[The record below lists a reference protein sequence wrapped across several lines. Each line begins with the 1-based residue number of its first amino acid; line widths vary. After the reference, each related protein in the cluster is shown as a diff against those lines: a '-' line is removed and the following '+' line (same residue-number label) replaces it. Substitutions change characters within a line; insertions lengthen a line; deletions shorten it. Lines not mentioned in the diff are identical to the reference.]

1 MKNLRGKFERFCYR
15 NQKKG
20 IPNLMLW
27 VIGLNVITYIFSM
40 IDPSNTLYWLLC
52 FDRNA
57 ILHGQVWRLVTFI
70 TLSLQSYSYLWVII
84 AVIFYIQ
91 LGKALENTWG
101 RFRFNLYYL
110 TGILFLDLAGFLLNV
125 PVSADSLNTSLFL
138 AFATLYPET
147 TFLVFFII
155 PIKARWL
162 GILNLLIFLLQL
174 LSFSVF
180 PFNLLPLFALAN
192 YFLYLGKN
200 FLNIFPISWQ
210 VNANRV
216 KKKMSSGKR
225 GKQVP
230 FPGAGSYTASTARP
244 EAPYTHKCTVCGRT
258 DVSNPELEFRYC
270 SKCKGYYCYC
280 EDHINNHTHIQ

>member
-1 MKNLRGKFERFCYR
+1 MKKLRSKFERFCYR

-27 VIGLNVITYIFSM
+27 IIGINIVTYIFAM
-40 IDPSNTLYWLLC
+40 IDPSNTLYRLLC

-57 ILHGQVWRLVTFI
+57 ILHGQVWRLVSFAA
-70 TLSLQSYSYLWVII
+70 LSLQSYDYLWAIV
-84 AVIFYIQ
+84 AVIFYVQ
-91 LGKALENTWG
+91 LGKALENAWG
-101 RFRFNLYYL
+101 RLRFNLYYL
-110 TGILFLDLAGFLLNV
+110 TGILFMDIAGFLLDF
-125 PVSADSLNTSLFL
+125 PVSASSLHLSLFL

-147 TFLVFFII
+147 TFLIFFII

-162 GILNLLIFLLQL
+162 GIFNLALYLVQL
-174 LSFSVF
+174 LRFSVF
-180 PFNLLPLFALAN
+180 PLNLLPLFALAN
-192 YFLYLGKN
+192 YFLYFGKD
-200 FLNIFPISWQ
+200 FLNILPVSWQ

-216 KKKMSSGKR
+216 KRKMASKKT

-230 FPGAGSYTASTARP
+230 FPGAGSYTASTAQP

-258 DVSNPELEFRYC
+258 DVTNPELEFRYC

-280 EDHINNHTHIQ
+280 ADHINNHSHIQ

>member
-192 YFLYLGKN
+192 YFLYLGKD

-225 GKQVP
+225 GNQVP

>member
-180 PFNLLPLFALAN
+180 PFNLLPAFRLSQLLPVPWQGLPEHFPHLLA
-192 YFLYLGKN
+192 
-200 FLNIFPISWQ
+200 
-210 VNANRV
+210 
-216 KKKMSSGKR
+216 
-225 GKQVP
+225 
-230 FPGAGSYTASTARP
+230 
-244 EAPYTHKCTVCGRT
+244 
-258 DVSNPELEFRYC
+258 
-270 SKCKGYYCYC
+270 SKCKPGEEKDVLRQAGKAGSLPRRRLLHCLHRPAGSPLHPQMHRLRPHRC
-280 EDHINNHTHIQ
+280 DQPGVGIPLLLQMQGLLLLL

>member
-57 ILHGQVWRLVTFI
+57 ILHGQVWRFVTFI

-174 LSFSVF
+174 LSL
-180 PFNLLPLFALAN
+180 PYPHKHKKNLLE
-192 YFLYLGKN
+192 YTQWSDD
-200 FLNIFPISWQ
+200 IS
-210 VNANRV
+210 
-216 KKKMSSGKR
+216 
-225 GKQVP
+225 
-230 FPGAGSYTASTARP
+230 
-244 EAPYTHKCTVCGRT
+244 
-258 DVSNPELEFRYC
+258 L
-270 SKCKGYYCYC
+270 
-280 EDHINNHTHIQ
+280 HISC

>member
-91 LGKALENTWG
+91 LGKALENTWV
-101 RFRFNLYYL
+101 RR
-110 TGILFLDLAGFLLNV
+110 A
-125 PVSADSLNTSLFL
+125 
-138 AFATLYPET
+138 
-147 TFLVFFII
+147 
-155 PIKARWL
+155 
-162 GILNLLIFLLQL
+162 
-174 LSFSVF
+174 
-180 PFNLLPLFALAN
+180 
-192 YFLYLGKN
+192 
-200 FLNIFPISWQ
+200 
-210 VNANRV
+210 
-216 KKKMSSGKR
+216 
-225 GKQVP
+225 
-230 FPGAGSYTASTARP
+230 
-244 EAPYTHKCTVCGRT
+244 
-258 DVSNPELEFRYC
+258 
-270 SKCKGYYCYC
+270 
-280 EDHINNHTHIQ
+280 